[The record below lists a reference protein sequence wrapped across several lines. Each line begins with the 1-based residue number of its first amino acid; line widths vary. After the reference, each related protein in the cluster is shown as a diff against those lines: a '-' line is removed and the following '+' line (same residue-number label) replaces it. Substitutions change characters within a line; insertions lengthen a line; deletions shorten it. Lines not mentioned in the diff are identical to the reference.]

1 MLVSDLFKNLKIIY
15 INNIKLMNSNINDE
29 IRNNVV
35 QKLDNIIG
43 LKVVSRLIEKSI
55 YNYTIHLAKEKNI
68 KRNWDNNI
76 FRGLYFSK
84 IRSIYSNL
92 DKESYI
98 GNDTFLDRILNKEI
112 DVNTIA
118 ELTIYDIFP
127 ENWKYILEQKSK
139 RDKLKYELKPEAM
152 TDAFKCRKC
161 GSRST
166 SYYEVQTRSAD
177 EPMTQFIT
185 CLNCNTRWKQ

>member
-1 MLVSDLFKNLKIIY
+1 MHSNLDDNFRNKIVLKLNQQL
-15 INNIKLMNSNINDE
+15 NNELI
-29 IRNNVV
+29 
-35 QKLDNIIG
+35 
-43 LKVVSRLIEKSI
+43 SRSIEKAV
-55 YNYTIHLAKEKNI
+55 YNYVIDLAKEKNI
-68 KRNWDNNI
+68 KRNWDNHI

-112 DVNTIA
+112 DVDTIA

>member
-1 MLVSDLFKNLKIIY
+1 
-15 INNIKLMNSNINDE
+15 MNSSITDN
-29 IRNNVV
+29 IRNISA
-35 QKLDNIIG
+35 QKLNDLIECEKI
-43 LKVVSRLIEKSI
+43 SRTIEKSI
-55 YNYTIHLAKEKNI
+55 YNHTIKISKEHNL
-68 KRNWDNNI
+68 KRSWNNSI
-76 FRGLYFSK
+76 FKGLYLSK

-92 DKESYI
+92 NKDSYI
-98 GNDTFLDRILNKEI
+98 HNTNFLVRVKSGEI
-112 DVNTIA
+112 NVENIA
-118 ELTIYDIFP
+118 NLSIYDIFP
-127 ENWKYILEQKSK
+127 ENWKYILEQKTK

-185 CLNCNTRWKQ
+185 CLDCNTRWKQ